1 MASIHPGEHRI
12 VENSSISN
20 NTVMGIFDDNN
31 TVENPADRR
40 LKPGGDRW
48 NQIICNE
55 TITQCLMMGGRC
67 AELFSHCEQ
76 T

>member
-1 MASIHPGEHRI
+1 
-12 VENSSISN
+12 
-20 NTVMGIFDDNN
+20 MGIFDDNN